1 MSIRTGSRPKWLYWT
16 ENGWHY
22 IARLR
27 LHIALRAGK
36 SNRRS
41 DDYAGYTSRQR
52 SAADDHTL
60 AGFAGFAVFALGS
73 TTLGGGLV
81 LGPSSVTSGQ
91 FPLCIGIGG
100 ESLPPPAFLSS

>member
-41 DDYAGYTSRQR
+41 DDHAGYTSRQR

-60 AGFAGFAVFALGS
+60 AGFAVFALGS

-91 FPLCIGIGG
+91 LPLCIGIGG
-100 ESLPPPAFLSS
+100 SRSPLPHF